1 MRTLRSLALL
11 AALLYSQGTRSQA
24 AYPKG
29 YFRNPMDIPI
39 DLAGNFGEFRP
50 NHFHTGLDIKTSQ
63 KEDLPVYAAAEGFIS
78 RVSVSH
84 SGYGNCLYLQHPNG
98 YTTVYAHLNSFDE
111 KIQQAVLQQQLLA
124 RQWNVDFE
132 PDSATLYYSKGQRIA
147 YSGNTGGSV
156 APHLHFEIRN
166 TASRHVINA
175 LHFQF
180 DIRDA
185 TPPVIRKAAVYNAA
199 ASIYLQSPSLLTAVK
214 APGNQYIIPQT
225 VITTD
230 PVIKLGLIADDY
242 MDNST
247 NNLGVYKT
255 EMYVD
260 GQLLYRTQMDELD
273 FAENRCINGYT
284 DYKYKAEQQAWIQ
297 LLSRSYNNGLSFYK
311 VLERNGEIDLS
322 DGRVKSI
329 RIVVSDFNGNTSEL
343 RFGVQCMQ
351 PSGAPAVSRAR
362 KVTDAFDYRDRHYV
376 FKTDAYAFYDDVL
389 LDIRKQPG
397 SSPWSCLLQLHHNRI
412 PLASAQELYIR
423 LLRPVPFELR
433 KKLVLIHEVKAQ
445 ALPGAQPQTGLK
457 ASFVNGYAFA
467 RIRTMGHY
475 FVTID
480 TVAPRIIA
488 AVPSEWKPNTTVR
501 VTVQEESTGIRSFK
515 AFLGDQ
521 FLVFSR
527 KGNTF
532 SYQVPAG
539 LPKGRHT
546 LRITTEDENENRR
559 EQAFQV
565 VVH

>member
-11 AALLYSQGTRSQA
+11 AALLYSQGTRSQT

-50 NHFHTGLDIKTSQ
+50 NHFHTGLDIKTNQ
-63 KEDLPVYAAAEGFIS
+63 KENLPVYAAAEGFIS
-78 RVSVSH
+78 RISVSH

-111 KIQQAVLQQQLLA
+111 KIQQAVLQQQLRS

-166 TASRHVINA
+166 TTSQHVINA

-180 DIRDA
+180 DIKDA

-199 ASIYLQSPSLLTAVK
+199 ASIYLQSPAVYVPVK
-214 APGNQYIIPQT
+214 APDNQYIIPQT
-225 VITTD
+225 VITAH
-230 PVIKLGLIADDY
+230 PVIKLGLTADDY

-255 EMYVD
+255 EMYAD
-260 GQLLYRTQMDELD
+260 GQLLYSTLMDELD
-273 FAENRCINGYT
+273 FARNRCINGYT
-284 DYKYKAEQQAWIQ
+284 DFKYKAEQQAWIQ

-311 VLERNGEIDLS
+311 VLEQNGAIDLS
-322 DGRVKSI
+322 DGRVKNI
-329 RIVVSDFNGNTSEL
+329 RIVTSDFYGNTSEL
-343 RFGVQCMQ
+343 RFSVQYVQ
-351 PSGAPAVSRAR
+351 GPGTPAIAQVR
-362 KVTDAFDYRDRHYV
+362 KAATAFDYRDRHYV
-376 FKTDAYAFYDDVL
+376 FRTNASAFYDDVL

-397 SSPWSCLLQLHHNRI
+397 SNPWSCLLQLHHNRI
-412 PLASAQELYIR
+412 PLASPQELYIR

-433 KKLVLIHEVKAQ
+433 KKLVFIHEVKAQ
-445 ALPGAQPQTGLK
+445 SLPGAQAQTGLK

-467 RIRTMGHY
+467 RIRTMGNY
-475 FVTID
+475 FVAID
-480 TVAPRIIA
+480 TVAPRMVA
-488 AVPSEWKPNTTVR
+488 AVPSAWHPNTAVR

-539 LPKGRHT
+539 LPKGTHR
-546 LRITTEDENENRR
+546 LRIETEDENENRR
-559 EQAFQV
+559 EQTFQV
-565 VVH
+565 TVH